1 MISSPIWTKRHRP
14 ISLIPPAR
22 HNNKTIEEC
31 KARPRENSK
40 MWLKEDKIVWEPR
53 TSSRP
58 WQHVLHPHTQQREA
72 THIKSFLNLNL
83 TTEVCL
89 DRLIPSLVWVGN
101 LTTSESHVGDTKV
114 DGQNQQQGP
123 SHKWSGS
130 GSLFFLEGLK
140 LPSSTERHSGIGKY
154 LPHPQAAPAGT
165 YGSLSSTRYTKETKI
180 TPQRF

>member
-22 HNNKTIEEC
+22 HNNKAIEEC

-40 MWLKEDKIVWEPR
+40 MWLKEDNIVWDPR

-72 THIKSFLNLNL
+72 THIKCFLNLNL
-83 TTEVCL
+83 TTEVSL

-101 LTTSESHVGDTKV
+101 LLTTSESHVGDTKV
-114 DGQNQQQGP
+114 DGQN
-123 SHKWSGS
+123 
-130 GSLFFLEGLK
+130 
-140 LPSSTERHSGIGKY
+140 
-154 LPHPQAAPAGT
+154 
-165 YGSLSSTRYTKETKI
+165 
-180 TPQRF
+180 